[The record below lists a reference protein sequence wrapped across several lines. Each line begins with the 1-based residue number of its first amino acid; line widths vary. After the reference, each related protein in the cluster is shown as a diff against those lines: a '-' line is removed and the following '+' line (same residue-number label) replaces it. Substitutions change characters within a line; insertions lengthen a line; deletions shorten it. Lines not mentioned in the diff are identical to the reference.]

1 MRVEARSLYCYWAV
15 RESGMSLTHLAKRL
29 HMTEPG
35 VGYAVQ
41 RGENIATENNYQLV

>member
-15 RESGMSLTHLAKRL
+15 RESGMLLTHLAKRL

-41 RGENIATENNYQLV
+41 KGEKIANKNNYQLA